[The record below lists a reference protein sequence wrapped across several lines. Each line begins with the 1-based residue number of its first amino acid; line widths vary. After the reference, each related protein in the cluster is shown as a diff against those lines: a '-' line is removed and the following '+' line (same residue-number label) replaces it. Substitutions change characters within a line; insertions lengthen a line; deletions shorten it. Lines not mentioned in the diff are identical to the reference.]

1 MNKRTLARQRLDGS
15 GWAHPYGHG
24 PFSPVVYADGG
35 DGAESGSGSAGGDS
49 SFEAAVAASTGQ
61 EGQQAAQPSG
71 QQAGQSRQPTD
82 PWAGFQWDGQVDS
95 LPDPIAKVIR
105 EAREEAGK
113 ARVVAK
119 RNAADEARQELLAS
133 ISKAIG
139 LDEGEQ
145 PPTPEQLT
153 EQLRQTTGE
162 LTSAQEQAA
171 SAAIELH
178 IFKTAQRLG
187 ANADALLDSRAFCD
201 TIDSLDPSDPEAFN
215 KAVEKAINEA
225 LGRNPNLRAQAAG
238 RSGADLNGG
247 SGEIGSRKRGEGG
260 LAGAIRGHYQT

>member
-1 MNKRTLARQRLDGS
+1 MHKRTLARQRLDGS
-15 GWAHPYGHG
+15 AWAHPYGHG
-24 PFSPVVYADGG
+24 SFSPVVYADGG
-35 DGAESGSGSAGGDS
+35 DGGESGSGSAGGDS
-49 SFEAAVAASTGQ
+49 SLEAAVAASTGQ
-61 EGQQAAQPSG
+61 EGQQPAQPSG
-71 QQAGQSRQPTD
+71 QQAGQSQPKD
-82 PWAGFQWDGQVDS
+82 PWADFQWDGKVDS
-95 LPDPIAKVIR
+95 LPDPVAKVIR

-145 PPTPEQLT
+145 PPTPDQLT

-162 LTSAQEQAA
+162 LTAAQEQAA

-187 ANADALLDSRAFCD
+187 ANADTLLDSRAFCD
-201 TIDSLDPSDPEAFN
+201 AIDSLDTSDPEAFN
-215 KAVEKAINEA
+215 RAVEKTINEA
-225 LGRNPNLRAQAAG
+225 LGRNPNLRAQPAG
-238 RSGADLNGG
+238 RSGADLNGR
-247 SGEIGSRKRGEGG
+247 SGENGARKRGEGG
-260 LAGAIRGHYQT
+260 LASAIRDHYQT